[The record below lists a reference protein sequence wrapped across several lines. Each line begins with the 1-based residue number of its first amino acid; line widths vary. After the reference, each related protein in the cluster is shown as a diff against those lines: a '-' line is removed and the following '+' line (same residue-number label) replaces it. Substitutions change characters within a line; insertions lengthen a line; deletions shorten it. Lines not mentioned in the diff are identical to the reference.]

1 MQSPPQSCFRSGST
15 LDRRIGN
22 PLYAPW
28 HVPQIDGP
36 GGRMNEL
43 RRLTIVGTGAMACL
57 FAGRLAPHAQITM
70 LGTWQQ
76 GLAALKTHG
85 VRLREPDGAE
95 QVFPVHA
102 TRDPSQCHGEAP
114 ALVLV
119 KSWQTTRAAAQ
130 LSRVLHPD
138 GVALTLQNGLG
149 NREQLEAK
157 LGKLRVAQGVTSSGA
172 TLLGPGHVR
181 ASGDGPIQL
190 GQHDR
195 LGELTVLLRQ
205 GGFSVQ
211 TDQAVKELL
220 WGKLVINSGINPLT
234 ALLKVPNGALLELP
248 DARRLMVDVAMET
261 ARVARA
267 KGIHLASEDPAAAIA
282 NVARRTARNRSSMLQ
297 DMDRGAP
304 TEIDA
309 INGGIAAEGSRLGLP
324 TPLNRT
330 LWRLV
335 RAAVSAQK
343 GGLA

>member
-1 MQSPPQSCFRSGST
+1 
-15 LDRRIGN
+15 
-22 PLYAPW
+22 
-28 HVPQIDGP
+28 
-36 GGRMNEL
+36 MNGL
-43 RRLTIVGTGAMACL
+43 PRLTIVGTGAMACL
-57 FAGRLAPHAQITM
+57 FAGRLAPHAQVTM

-76 GLAALKTHG
+76 GLAALKTEG

-102 TRDPSQCHGEAP
+102 TQDPSQCCEEAP

-119 KSWQTTRAAAQ
+119 KSWQTARAATQ
-130 LSRVLHPD
+130 LSTVLHPD

-149 NREQLEAK
+149 NREQLEAQ
-157 LGKLRVAQGVTSSGA
+157 LGRSRVAQGVTSSGA

-195 LGELTVLLRQ
+195 LGALTALLRQ
-205 GGFSVQ
+205 GGFRVQ
-211 TDQAVKELL
+211 TDQDVEELL

-234 ALLKVPNGALLELP
+234 ALLNVPNGALLELS
-248 DARRLMVDVAMET
+248 DARQLMAHVAMET
-261 ARVARA
+261 ARVALA
-267 KGIHLASEDPAAAIA
+267 KGIHLPSQDPTAAIA
-282 NVARRTARNRSSMLQ
+282 DVARRTAANRSSMLQ

-309 INGGIAAEGSRLGLP
+309 INGSIAAEGDRLGLP
-324 TPLNRT
+324 TPLNQT

-343 GGLA
+343 GEFV